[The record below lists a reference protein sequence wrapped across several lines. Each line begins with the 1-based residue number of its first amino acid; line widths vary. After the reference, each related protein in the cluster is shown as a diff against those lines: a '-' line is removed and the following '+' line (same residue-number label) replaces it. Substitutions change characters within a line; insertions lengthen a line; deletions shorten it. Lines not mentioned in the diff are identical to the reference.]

1 MIIRDLLY
9 LMIEKRASD
18 LHLKE
23 GRPPL
28 LRIDGKLSALDMDI
42 LSNSDLKEMI
52 YSICDEKQ
60 RKKFEETNE
69 MDLAYNLEGVARYRA
84 NVFKQ
89 MGKLEIVMRAIPI
102 KIPSIEE
109 LNLPSVLN
117 EIALYPRGLV
127 LVTGTTGSGK
137 STTLA
142 AMINKINENYSKHIV
157 TIEDPIEF
165 VHSDKKSSVSQREVG
180 LDTDSFGSAL
190 KHVLRQDPDVILI
203 GEMRD
208 NVTVG
213 TALSAAETGHM
224 VFSTLHTMDTIQSIN
239 RILDFFPKEQ
249 QPQIRVQLAG
259 TLRAVVSLRLVKKT
273 DGAGMV
279 PAVEIMIVTSTIRGY
294 IEEGKFGA
302 IKDLI
307 KDGNQFGMQTFDQSL
322 ISLHKK
328 GLISLEEAKRNAS
341 SVQEIDLA
349 LKGITSSRAS
359 AQSILDS
366 MLKEQSKKELNN
378 ELNRVKD
385 LIIQNKTKE
394 AYESLEKLY
403 SKYPDNSE
411 IMEMLE
417 NIKRTINKQQYERAL
432 KDIILEGLN
441 IYKKGNIQGAI
452 VKWQEGLNIDP
463 QNQQIK
469 SYIKSAQEKLEIINN
484 LPNLLN
490 EGIEIYKK
498 GNINDAINKW
508 EEVLKIDPGNKQA
521 INYINGAKQKLKE
534 IKLKKEIEGL
544 LSKADEEINKNNNDL
559 AGLLLYKRAQALNPN
574 NQSIGKKIE
583 EIKEKLIKQDF
594 GGTDVEAALTAEA
607 FKKGIEYLFEENYIS
622 TIKEWKKALEKR
634 PLEKKLKDYIDIV
647 KDILKKRLEELMAK
661 TDLAYRDRRLDETI
675 DNINN
680 ILKIDPTNEFA
691 LKFMRDIKPL
701 IDEEVHKK
709 YKEAIDLLESG
720 RLKETK
726 EILLY
731 ILKLDP
737 NHMSAKKRIEEVNES
752 LSRLKDSV
760 L

>member
-1 MIIRDLLY
+1 MNIRDLLH

-28 LRIDGKLSALDMDI
+28 MRIDGKLIPLDMEI

-52 YSICDEKQ
+52 YSIMDEKQ

-84 NVFKQ
+84 NVFRQ
-89 MGKLEIVMRAIPI
+89 MGKLEMVMRAIPI

-109 LNLPSVLN
+109 LNLPSILN

-142 AMINKINENYSKHIV
+142 AMINKINENYNNHIV

-165 VHSDKKSSVSQREVG
+165 VHSDKKSSISQREVG
-180 LDTDSFGSAL
+180 LDTESFGSAL
-190 KHVLRQDPDVILI
+190 KYVLRQDPDVILI

-208 NVTVG
+208 METVR

-224 VFSTLHTMDTIQSIN
+224 VFSTLHTMDTIQTIN

-249 QPQIRVQLAG
+249 QNQVRIQLAG
-259 TLRAVVSLRLVKKT
+259 TLRAVISLRLIKRS
-273 DGAGMV
+273 DGTGMV
-279 PAVEIMIVTSTIRGY
+279 PAVEVMIVTPTVRGY
-294 IEEGKFGA
+294 IEEGKLGA

-307 KDGNQFGMQTFDQSL
+307 KDGAQYGMQTFDQSL
-322 ISLHKK
+322 INLYKK
-328 GLISLEEAKRNAS
+328 GLISLEEAKRNAT

-366 MLKEQSKKELNN
+366 MLKEQEKKEFNN
-378 ELNRVKD
+378 EIKKVKD
-385 LIIQNKTKE
+385 LIEQKKTKE
-394 AYESLEKLY
+394 AYEALEKLY
-403 SKYPDNSE
+403 TKYPDNNE
-411 IMEMLE
+411 ILEMFE
-417 NIKRTINKQQYERAL
+417 NIKRTINKQQYEQTL

-463 QNQQIK
+463 ENQQLK
-469 SYIKSAQEKLEIINN
+469 SYIKSAQEKLETINN
-484 LPNLLN
+484 LPKILN
-490 EGIEIYKK
+490 EGLEIYKT
-498 GNINDAINKW
+498 GNIIGAINKW
-508 EEVLKIDPGNKQA
+508 EEVLKIDPSNKQA
-521 INYINGAKQKLKE
+521 INYITGAKQKLKE
-534 IKLKKEIEGL
+534 LKLKKEIEELITKGN
-544 LSKADEEINKNNNDL
+544 EEIEKNNDL
-559 AGLLLYKRAQALNPN
+559 AGLLLYKRALALNPAN
-574 NQSIGKKIE
+574 EALEKKIE
-583 EIKEKLIKQDF
+583 EVKDKLLKQDF
-594 GGTDVEAALTAEA
+594 GGTDVEAALTAES
-607 FKKGIEYLFEENYIS
+607 FRKGIEYLFEEDYIS
-622 TIKEWKKALEKR
+622 AIKEWKKALEKR

-647 KDILKKRLEELMAK
+647 KDILKKRLEELMEK
-661 TDLAYRDRRLDETI
+661 TDLAYRERRFDETV
-675 DNINN
+675 DNINK

-691 LKFMRDIKPL
+691 LKFLKDIKSM
-701 IDEEVHKK
+701 IDEEVQKK
-709 YKEAIDLLESG
+709 YKEAIDMIEAG
-720 RLKETK
+720 RLKEAR

-731 ILKLDP
+731 ILKIDP
-737 NHMSAKKRIEEVNES
+737 NHISAKKRLEEVNES
-752 LSRLKDSV
+752 LSRLKDIAG
-760 L
+760 

>member
-1 MIIRDLLY
+1 MNIRDLLH

-23 GRPPL
+23 GRPPMM
-28 LRIDGKLSALDMDI
+28 RIDGKLSPLDMEI

-52 YSICDEKQ
+52 YAILDEKQ

-69 MDLAYNLEGVARYRA
+69 MDMAYNLEGVARYRA
-84 NVFKQ
+84 NVFRQ
-89 MGKLEIVMRAIPI
+89 MGKLEVVMRAIPI

-142 AMINKINENYSKHIV
+142 SMINKVNENYNSHIV

-165 VHSDKKSSVSQREVG
+165 VHTDKKSSISQREVG

-190 KHVLRQDPDVILI
+190 KYVLRQDPDVILI

-208 NVTVG
+208 HVTVS

-249 QPQIRVQLAG
+249 QDQIRIQLAG
-259 TLRAVVSLRLVKKT
+259 TLRAVVSLRLIKKS
-273 DGAGMV
+273 DGTGMV
-279 PAVEIMIVTSTIRGY
+279 PAVEVMIVTPTIRGY
-294 IEEGKFGA
+294 LEEGKLGS

-328 GLISLEEAKRNAS
+328 GLISLEEAKRNATS
-341 SVQEIDLA
+341 MQEIDLA

-378 ELNRVKD
+378 ELKKVKD
-385 LIIQNKTKE
+385 LVAQNKSKE
-394 AYESLEKLY
+394 AYEVLEKLY

-411 IMEMLE
+411 IMEMIE
-417 NIKRTINKQQYERAL
+417 NIKRNINKQQYEQTL

-463 QNQQIK
+463 ENKQIK

-484 LPNLLN
+484 LPKLLN
-490 EGIEIYKK
+490 EGLEIYKT
-498 GNINDAINKW
+498 GNINEAINKW

-521 INYINGAKQKLKE
+521 VNYINSAKQKSKE
-534 IKLKKEIEGL
+534 LRLKKEVEGL
-544 LSKADEEINKNNNDL
+544 ILKADDEISKNNDL
-559 AGLLLYKRAQALNPN
+559 AGLLLYKRAYALNPN
-574 NQSIGKKIE
+574 NQILDKKIE
-583 EIKEKLIKQDF
+583 ETKEKLLKQDF
-594 GGTDVEAALTAEA
+594 GGTDVEAALTVEA
-607 FKKGIEYLFEENYIS
+607 FKKGIEYLFEEDYIA

-647 KDILKKRLEELMAK
+647 KDILKKRLEELMEK
-661 TDLAYRDRRLDETI
+661 TDLSYRERRLDETI

-691 LKFMRDIKPL
+691 LKFKRDIKSL
-701 IDEEVHKK
+701 IDEEAQKK
-709 YKEAIDLLESG
+709 YKEAIDLMEAG
-720 RLKETK
+720 RLKETR

-737 NHMSAKKRIEEVNES
+737 NHISAKKRIEEVNES
-752 LSRLKDSV
+752 LSRLKDAAG
-760 L
+760 

>member
-1 MIIRDLLY
+1 MDIRELLHMMID
-9 LMIEKRASD
+9 KRASD

-23 GRPPL
+23 GRPPMM
-28 LRIDGKLSALDMDI
+28 RIDGKLSPLDMDI

-52 YSICDEKQ
+52 YSILDEKQ

-89 MGKLEIVMRAIPI
+89 MGKLEVVMRAIPI
-102 KIPSIEE
+102 KIPTIEE

-142 AMINKINENYSKHIV
+142 AMINKINENYNRHIV

-165 VHSDKKSSVSQREVG
+165 VHTDKKSSISQREVG
-180 LDTDSFGSAL
+180 LDTESFRSAL
-190 KHVLRQDPDVILI
+190 KYVLRQDPDVILI

-208 NVTVG
+208 DVTVG

-249 QPQIRVQLAG
+249 QDQIRIQLAG
-259 TLRAVVSLRLVKKT
+259 TLRAVVSLRLIKKS
-273 DGAGMV
+273 DGTGMV
-279 PAVEIMIVTSTIRGY
+279 PAVEVMIVTPTVRGY
-294 IEEGKFGA
+294 MEEGKLGS

-328 GLISLEEAKRNAS
+328 GLISLEEAKRNATS
-341 SVQEIDLA
+341 MQEIDLA

-378 ELNRVKD
+378 ELRKVKD
-385 LIIQNKTKE
+385 LIEQKKSKE
-394 AYESLEKLY
+394 AYELLEKLY
-403 SKYPDNSE
+403 SKYPENSE
-411 IMEMLE
+411 ITEMLE
-417 NIKRTINKQQYERAL
+417 NIKRNINKQQYEQTL

-463 QNQQIK
+463 ENQQLK
-469 SYIKSAQEKLEIINN
+469 GYIKSAQEKLETINN
-484 LPNLLN
+484 LPKILN
-490 EGIEIYKK
+490 AGLEIYKT
-498 GNINDAINKW
+498 GNITEAINKW

-521 INYINGAKQKLKE
+521 INYITGAKQKLKE
-534 IKLKKEIEGL
+534 LRLKKEIEGL
-544 LSKADEEINKNNNDL
+544 ISKAEEEIKNNNDL
-559 AGLLLYKRAQALNPN
+559 AGLLLYKRVLALNPN
-574 NQSIGKKIE
+574 NQEIDKKID
-583 EIKEKLIKQDF
+583 EIKERLIKQDF

-607 FKKGIEYLFEENYIS
+607 FQKGIGYLFEEDYIS

-647 KDILKKRLEELMAK
+647 KNILKKRLEELMEK
-661 TDLAYRDRRLDETI
+661 TDLAYRERRLDETI
-675 DNINN
+675 DNINS

-691 LKFMRDIKPL
+691 LKFMRDIKSL
-701 IDEEVHKK
+701 IDEDVQKK
-709 YKEAIDLLESG
+709 YKEAIDMMEAG
-720 RLKETK
+720 RLKETR
-726 EILLY
+726 ELLLY

-737 NHMSAKKRIEEVNES
+737 NHMSARKRLEEVNES
-752 LSRLKDSV
+752 LSRLKDAAG
-760 L
+760 

>member
-1 MIIRDLLY
+1 MNIRELLH

-23 GRPPL
+23 GRPPMM
-28 LRIDGKLSALDMDI
+28 RIDGKLFPLDMDI

-52 YSICDEKQ
+52 YAIMDEKQ

-89 MGKLEIVMRAIPI
+89 MGKLEMVMRAIPI

-142 AMINKINENYSKHIV
+142 AMINKINENYNKHIV

-165 VHSDKKSSVSQREVG
+165 VHTDKKSSISQREVG
-180 LDTDSFGSAL
+180 LDTDSFASAL
-190 KHVLRQDPDVILI
+190 KYVLRQDPDVILI

-208 NVTVG
+208 VTTVG

-249 QPQIRVQLAG
+249 QNQIRIQLAG
-259 TLRAVVSLRLVKKT
+259 TLRAVISLRLIKKS
-273 DGAGMV
+273 DGTGMV
-279 PAVEIMIVTSTIRGY
+279 PAVEVMIVTPTVRGY
-294 IEEGKFGA
+294 IEEGKLGA

-307 KDGNQFGMQTFDQSL
+307 REGNQFGMQTFDQSL
-322 ISLHKK
+322 INLYKK
-328 GLISLEEAKRNAS
+328 GLISLEEAKRNATS
-341 SVQEIDLA
+341 IQEIELA

-359 AQSILDS
+359 AQSILDN
-366 MLKEQSKKELNN
+366 MLKEQAKKELNN
-378 ELNRVKD
+378 ELKKVKD
-385 LIIQNKTKE
+385 MIEQKKTKE
-394 AYESLEKLY
+394 AYEVLEKLY
-403 SKYPDNSE
+403 SKYPDSNE
-411 IMEMLE
+411 ITEMLE
-417 NIKRTINKQQYERAL
+417 NIKRTINRQQYEQTL

-463 QNQQIK
+463 ENQQLK
-469 SYIKSAQEKLEIINN
+469 GYIKSAQEKLDIMNN
-484 LPNLLN
+484 LPKILN
-490 EGIEIYKK
+490 EGLEIYKK
-498 GNINDAINKW
+498 GNITEAINKW
-508 EEVLKIDPGNKQA
+508 EEVLKIDPNNKQA
-521 INYINGAKQKLKE
+521 INYITGAKQKLKE
-534 IKLKKEIEGL
+534 LRLKKEIEGL
-544 LSKADEEINKNNNDL
+544 IAKAEEEIKNNNDL
-559 AGLLLYKRAQALNPN
+559 AGLLLYKRAYALSPA
-574 NQSIGKKIE
+574 NQEIDKKIE
-583 EIKEKLIKQDF
+583 EIKDRLLKQDF
-594 GGTDVEAALTAEA
+594 GGTDVEAAITAEA
-607 FKKGIEYLFEENYIS
+607 FHKGIEYLFEEDYIS
-622 TIKEWKKALEKR
+622 TIREWKKALEKR

-647 KDILKKRLEELMAK
+647 KDILKKRLEELMEK
-661 TDLAYRDRRLDETI
+661 TDLAYRERRLDETI

-691 LKFMRDIKPL
+691 LKFMRDIKSL
-701 IDEEVHKK
+701 IDEEVQKK
-709 YKEAIDLLESG
+709 YKEAIDMMEAG

-726 EILLY
+726 EMLLY

-737 NHMSAKKRIEEVNES
+737 NHMSAKKRLEEVNES
-752 LSRLKDSV
+752 LSKLKDAAG
-760 L
+760 

>member
-1 MIIRDLLY
+1 MNIRDLLH

-23 GRPPL
+23 GRPPMM
-28 LRIDGKLSALDMDI
+28 RIDGKLSPLDMEI

-52 YSICDEKQ
+52 YAILDEKQ

-69 MDLAYNLEGVARYRA
+69 MDMAYNLEGVARYRA
-84 NVFKQ
+84 NVFRQ
-89 MGKLEIVMRAIPI
+89 MGKLEVVMRAIPI

-142 AMINKINENYSKHIV
+142 SMINKVNENYNSHIV

-165 VHSDKKSSVSQREVG
+165 VHTDKKSSISQREVG

-190 KHVLRQDPDVILI
+190 KYVLRQDPDVILI

-208 NVTVG
+208 HVTVS

-249 QPQIRVQLAG
+249 QDQIRIQLAG
-259 TLRAVVSLRLVKKT
+259 TLRAVVSLRLIKKS
-273 DGAGMV
+273 DGTGMV
-279 PAVEIMIVTSTIRGY
+279 PAVEVMIVTPTIRGY
-294 IEEGKFGA
+294 LEEGKLGS

-328 GLISLEEAKRNAS
+328 GLISLEEAKRNATS
-341 SVQEIDLA
+341 MQEIDLA

-378 ELNRVKD
+378 ELKKVKD
-385 LIIQNKTKE
+385 LVAQNKSKE
-394 AYESLEKLY
+394 AYEVLEKLY

-411 IMEMLE
+411 IMEMIE
-417 NIKRTINKQQYERAL
+417 NIKRNINKQQYEQTL

-463 QNQQIK
+463 ENKQIK

-484 LPNLLN
+484 LPKLLN
-490 EGIEIYKK
+490 EGLEIYKT
-498 GNINDAINKW
+498 GNINEAINKW

-521 INYINGAKQKLKE
+521 VNYINGAKQKSKE
-534 IKLKKEIEGL
+534 LRLKKEVEGL
-544 LSKADEEINKNNNDL
+544 ILKADDEISKNNDL
-559 AGLLLYKRAQALNPN
+559 AGLLLYKRAYALNPN
-574 NQSIGKKIE
+574 NQILDKKIE
-583 EIKEKLIKQDF
+583 ETKEKLLKQDF
-594 GGTDVEAALTAEA
+594 GGTDVEAALTVEA
-607 FKKGIEYLFEENYIS
+607 FKKGIEYLFEEDYIA

-647 KDILKKRLEELMAK
+647 KDILKKRLEELMEK
-661 TDLAYRDRRLDETI
+661 TDLSYRERRLDETI

-691 LKFMRDIKPL
+691 LKFKRDIKSL
-701 IDEEVHKK
+701 IDEEAQKK
-709 YKEAIDLLESG
+709 YKEAIDLMEAG
-720 RLKETK
+720 RLKETR

-737 NHMSAKKRIEEVNES
+737 NHISAKKRIEEVNES
-752 LSRLKDSV
+752 LSRLKDAAG
-760 L
+760 

>member
-1 MIIRDLLY
+1 MNIKDLLH

-23 GRPPL
+23 GRPPM
-28 LRIDGKLSALDMDI
+28 LRIDGKLSPLDMDI
-42 LSNSDLKEMI
+42 LSNSDLKEMV

-89 MGKLEIVMRAIPI
+89 MGKLEVVMRAIPI

-142 AMINKINENYSKHIV
+142 AMINKINENYNRHIV

-165 VHSDKKSSVSQREVG
+165 VHSDKKSSISQREVG

-190 KHVLRQDPDVILI
+190 KYVLRQDPDVILI

-208 NVTVG
+208 DVTVG

-249 QPQIRVQLAG
+249 QNQIRIQLAG
-259 TLRAVVSLRLVKKT
+259 TLRAVVSLRLIKKS
-273 DGAGMV
+273 DGTGMV
-279 PAVEIMIVTSTIRGY
+279 PAVEVMIVTPTIRGY
-294 IEEGKFGA
+294 MEEGKLGA

-307 KDGNQFGMQTFDQSL
+307 RDGNQFGMQTFDQSL

-328 GLISLEEAKRNAS
+328 GLISLEEAKRNATS
-341 SVQEIDLA
+341 IQEIDLA
-349 LKGITSSRAS
+349 LKGITSSKAS

-378 ELNRVKD
+378 ELRKVKD
-385 LIIQNKTKE
+385 LITQNKSKE
-394 AYESLEKLY
+394 AYEMLEKLY

-417 NIKRTINKQQYERAL
+417 NIKRNINKQQYEQTL

-463 QNQQIK
+463 ENQQIK
-469 SYIKSAQEKLEIINN
+469 SYIKSAQAKLEAINN
-484 LPNLLN
+484 LPQLLN
-490 EGIEIYKK
+490 EGLEIYKT

-508 EEVLKIDPGNKQA
+508 EEVLKIDQGNKQA

-534 IKLKKEIEGL
+534 IKLKKEIESMI
-544 LSKADEEINKNNNDL
+544 SKADEEISKNNDL
-559 AGLLLYKRAQALNPN
+559 AGLILYKRAHALQPN
-574 NQSIGKKIE
+574 NQAIDKKIE
-583 EIKEKLIKQDF
+583 EIKERLLKQDF

-607 FKKGIEYLFEENYIS
+607 FKKGIEYLFEEDYIS

-647 KDILKKRLEELMAK
+647 KDILKKRLEELMEK
-661 TDLAYRDRRLDETI
+661 TDLAYRDRRYDETI

-691 LKFMRDIKPL
+691 LKFMRDIKSI
-701 IDEEVHKK
+701 IDEEVHRK

-720 RLKETK
+720 RLKETR
-726 EILLY
+726 EMLLY

-752 LSRLKDSV
+752 LSRLKADTG
-760 L
+760 

>member
-1 MIIRDLLY
+1 MNIRDLLH

-23 GRPPL
+23 GRPPMM
-28 LRIDGKLSALDMDI
+28 RIDGKLSPLDMDI
-42 LSNSDLKEMI
+42 LSSSDLKEMI
-52 YSICDEKQ
+52 YSIMDEKQ
-60 RKKFEETNE
+60 RKKFEEVNE

-102 KIPSIEE
+102 KIPTIEE

-142 AMINKINENYSKHIV
+142 AMINKINENYNRHIV

-165 VHSDKKSSVSQREVG
+165 VHSDKKSSISQREVG
-180 LDTDSFGSAL
+180 LDTDSFRSAL
-190 KHVLRQDPDVILI
+190 KYVLRQDPDVILI

-208 NVTVG
+208 DVTVG

-249 QPQIRVQLAG
+249 QNQIRLQLAG
-259 TLRAVVSLRLVKKT
+259 TLRAVISLRLIKKS
-273 DGAGMV
+273 DGTGMV
-279 PAVEIMIVTSTIRGY
+279 PAVEIMIVTPTVRGY
-294 IEEGKFGA
+294 IEEGKLGS

-307 KDGNQFGMQTFDQSL
+307 REGAQFGMQTFDQSL
-322 ISLHKK
+322 INLHKK
-328 GLISLEEAKRNAS
+328 GLISMEEAKRNATS
-341 SVQEIDLA
+341 IQEIELA
-349 LKGITSSRAS
+349 IKGITSSRAS

-366 MLKEQSKKELNN
+366 MLKEQSKKELDN
-378 ELNRVKD
+378 ELRKVKD
-385 LIIQNKTKE
+385 LVSQNKSKE
-394 AYESLEKLY
+394 AYEALEKLY
-403 SKYPDNSE
+403 SKYPNNNE
-411 IMEMLE
+411 IIEMLE
-417 NIKRTINKQQYERAL
+417 NVKRNINKQQYEQTL

-463 QNQQIK
+463 ENQQLK
-469 SYIKSAQEKLEIINN
+469 SYIKSAQEKLEIMNN
-484 LPNLLN
+484 LPKLLN
-490 EGIEIYKK
+490 DGLEIYKTGK
-498 GNINDAINKW
+498 INDAINKW

-521 INYINGAKQKLKE
+521 INYITGAKQKLKE
-534 IKLKKEIEGL
+534 IRLKKEIEGL
-544 LSKADEEINKNNNDL
+544 ISKADEEIGKNNDL
-559 AGLLLYKRAQALNPN
+559 AGLLLYKRAHSLNPA
-574 NQSIGKKIE
+574 NQEIDKKIE
-583 EIKEKLIKQDF
+583 EVKEKLLKQEF

-607 FKKGIEYLFEENYIS
+607 FRKGIEYLFEEDYIS

-647 KDILKKRLEELMAK
+647 KDILKKRLEELMEK
-661 TDLAYRDRRLDETI
+661 TDMAYRERRLDETI

-691 LKFMRDIKPL
+691 LKFMRDIKSL
-701 IDEEVHKK
+701 IDEEVQRK
-709 YKEAIDLLESG
+709 YKEAIDLMEAG
-720 RLKETK
+720 RLKETRK
-726 EILLY
+726 LLKY

-737 NHMSAKKRIEEVNES
+737 NHLSAKKRIEEVNES
-752 LSRLKDSV
+752 LSKLKDAAG
-760 L
+760 